1 MIGALAALV
10 GLSLLF
16 SVFAVQRL
24 VERQAALQWEVEE
37 RALGQAIRALGRA
50 LADEVRDY
58 GWWDDAVRFL
68 VMRPDPA
75 WADANVGR
83 YIRNSFGYEA
93 SVVLDGTGAPTF
105 GQIDGER
112 GARAAAE
119 RLGPE
124 LRRLAERVA
133 RQDGSSEP
141 ATAFAVLAGA
151 DGLYAVAAAPIVP
164 AADSELDRPTLPA
177 HTLVFAKRLDEGF
190 LRRLGADYGVAGL
203 ELLAPRPGYGQ
214 PALALPGLD
223 SAPAA
228 YLRWTPSEPGRGQLL
243 LVLPGLI
250 GAILFC
256 GFVALLVAARDRA
269 HREISEREARF
280 RDVAETAADWIW
292 ETDRSLRL
300 TFVSEACRRSLE
312 LAPADLLGQRL
323 WDVLEPLDG
332 ATMETRSDP
341 ALAADGPFGPAMFRA
356 RSASGI
362 TRVLRVT
369 GKPVARD
376 GVLIGHRGIA
386 TDVTAEVGALERA
399 RYLAHHDALTGLA
412 NRVLLQERLQEIAA
426 RSHRRDVAAA
436 VLCLDLDG
444 FKAIN
449 DTMGHAA
456 GDELLVRCGER
467 LRKCVRGSDM
477 VARQGGDE
485 FAILQTD
492 VARPAEIERL
502 CRRVVDAVAA
512 PFDLGGQPA
521 QVTVSIGIA
530 VMPQD
535 GHDADHLLQR
545 ADMALYRAK
554 SGGRNQFCFYEPGM
568 DRQLR
573 ERREAEADLRTA
585 LSHGGLQ
592 LLYQPQ
598 VDCVSGNLVGLEA
611 LLRWHHPRRGML
623 LPGEFI
629 PLAEETGIVH
639 ALGSWVLRT
648 ACRDATSWPGLR
660 VSVNV
665 SPVQFRH
672 PDFPGQVASALAET
686 GLSPDRLELEVTEGL
701 LVHDT
706 GAALATL
713 AELKAMG
720 TRITMDDFGTGYSSL
735 AYLHRFPFDK
745 IKIDRSFIRQLG
757 GRPNTRDI
765 VRAMVQLGRSLAV
778 PVCAEGVETPGQ
790 LAQLRD
796 EGCQEA
802 QGFLFAHPV
811 PSDAVAELVA
821 GWSKETVRR
830 SVRLLAPGAASPAA

>member
-1 MIGALAALV
+1 
-10 GLSLLF
+10 
-16 SVFAVQRL
+16 
-24 VERQAALQWEVEE
+24 ERQAVLQWEAEA
-37 RALGQAIRALGRA
+37 RALAQGIRSLGRA
-50 LADEVRDY
+50 LADEARDY
-58 GWWDDAVRFL
+58 GWWDDAVRHL
-68 VMRPDPA
+68 VIEPDPA

-83 YIRNSFGYEA
+83 YIHDSFGYEV
-93 SVVLDGTGAPTF
+93 SIVLDGAGLPTF

-112 GARAAAE
+112 GAADAMA
-119 RLGPE
+119 RLGPD
-124 LRRLAERVA
+124 LPRLARQVTG
-133 RQDGSSEP
+133 QDGASEP
-141 ATAFAVLAGA
+141 ATAFAVLSGA

-164 AADSELDRPTLPA
+164 SADSTLARPRAPEAALI
-177 HTLVFAKRLDEGF
+177 FAKRLDAVL
-190 LRRLGADYGVAGL
+190 LRRLEQDFGL
-203 ELLAPRPGYGQ
+203 HDLALVPQRPQGMA
-214 PALALPGLD
+214 PAVALPGLGLT
-223 SAPAA
+223 PAA
-228 YLRWTPSEPGRGQLL
+228 YLNWSTSEPGREQLL
-243 LVLPGLI
+243 LVLPALL

-256 GFVALLVAARDRA
+256 GFVALLVGARDRA
-269 HREISEREARF
+269 HREISDSEARF

-292 ETDRSLRL
+292 ETDREQRL

-312 LAPADLLGQRL
+312 VEPRDLLGRRL
-323 WDVLEPLDG
+323 PDILEPFPTP
-332 ATMETRSDP
+332 ATKM
-341 ALAADGPFGPAMFRA
+341 LAFADLTAHGPFGPAMFRA
-356 RSASGI
+356 RSSGGAV
-362 TRVLRVT
+362 RVLRVA
-369 GKPVARD
+369 GKPVHRD
-376 GVLIGHRGIA
+376 RVLIGHRGIA

-412 NRVLLQERLQEIAA
+412 NRVLLQERLEEIAA
-426 RSHRRDVAAA
+426 RSQRRAIAAA

-456 GDELLVRCGER
+456 GDRLLVECGER
-467 LRKCVRGSDM
+467 LRQCVRASDT

-485 FAILQTD
+485 FAILQSD
-492 VARPAEIERL
+492 VGRPAEIESL
-502 CRRVVDAVAA
+502 CRRVVDAVAM

-530 VMPQD
+530 VMPED

-573 ERREAEADLRTA
+573 ERREAEAELRAA
-585 LSHGGLQ
+585 LVQGGLQ

-598 VDCVSGNLVGLEA
+598 VDCASGELVGLEA
-611 LLRWHHPRRGML
+611 LLRWHHPRRGTL
-623 LPGEFI
+623 LPAEII
-629 PLAEETGIVH
+629 PLAEETGIIH
-639 ALGSWVLRT
+639 ALGAWVLRT
-648 ACRDATSWPGLR
+648 ACRDALGWGNLK

-672 PDFPGQVASALAET
+672 PDFPGQVTAALTES
-686 GLSPDRLELEVTEGL
+686 GLAPDRLELEVTEGL

-757 GRPNTRDI
+757 GSPNTRDI

-778 PVCAEGVETPGQ
+778 PVCAEGVETAGQ

-796 EGCQEA
+796 EGCQEV
-802 QGFLFAHPV
+802 QGYLFAHPV
-811 PSDAVAELVA
+811 PSGSVAALMA
-821 GWSKETVRR
+821 GWCGETVRR
-830 SVRLLAPGAASPAA
+830 PVRLLAPGAASPAA